1 MTSRPLAPSAA
12 AKVELLAIL
21 LGVGSLAEALNSHYA
36 RGFGVCI
43 FSAYTLAFVLIAAY
57 TTPLTAFVHLASP
70 GLESS
75 SSAYRHACRLHYV
88 VASVAYLTVLV
99 HLVTHHDGMA
109 REAVRYRVVVM
120 SMVNMLVYCLLAF
133 LT

>member
-1 MTSRPLAPSAA
+1 MTSRLAPSA

-21 LGVGSLAEALNSHYA
+21 LGAGSLAEALNSHYA

-57 TTPLTAFVHLASP
+57 TTPLTTFVHLTSP
-70 GLESS
+70 GLQS

-99 HLVTHHDGMA
+99 YLVTHNDGMA
-109 REAVRYRVVVM
+109 REAVRYRVVLM
-120 SMVNMLVYCLLAF
+120 SMVNMFVYCLLAF